1 MSHRVIAIGDIH
13 GCSTALSAL
22 LDAIRPRPADTLV
35 PLGDY
40 VNKGPDSRRTL
51 ERLLRLRSQCQLV
64 PLLGNHDQSML
75 DAVAG
80 NGDLDEWMDQ
90 GGAATLESYG
100 HGVTTGS
107 IPRRHIQ
114 FLKTCRLFFE
124 TERHFFVHAAYVP
137 GLPLEQQEEA
147 VLTARSLRDSI
158 PAPHISGKTAVV
170 GHTSQKSGEV
180 LDAGHLICIDTNCW
194 AGGWL
199 TALDVTNGRMW
210 QTDVRGRL
218 RRHTA

>member
-1 MSHRVIAIGDIH
+1 MSNRVIAIGDIH
-13 GCSTALSAL
+13 GCSAALSAL
-22 LDAIRPRPADTLV
+22 LDAIRPQPEDTLV

-40 VNKGPDSRRTL
+40 VNKGPDSRRAL
-51 ERLLRLRSQCQLV
+51 ERLLLLRSQCRLI
-64 PLLGNHDQSML
+64 PLLGNHDQLML

-80 NGDLDEWMDQ
+80 NVDPDEWMDQ

-100 HGVTTGS
+100 HSVMTGS
-107 IPRRHIQ
+107 IPQRHIE
-114 FLKTCRLFFE
+114 FLKSCRLFFE
-124 TERHFFVHAAYVP
+124 TDRHFFVHAAYVP
-137 GLPLEQQEEA
+137 ELPLAQQEEA
-147 VLTARSLRDSI
+147 VLTTRSLRDSI

-199 TALDVTNGRMW
+199 TALDITNGRMW

-218 RRHTA
+218 RRRTA